1 MSKSIPTN
9 LKLYNQVKSE
19 VKLKFKKWPSAY
31 ASGFLVQEYKKRGG
45 TYKSQSKSKSKSKK
59 RSRSKINPL
68 SRWYQEQWID
78 VCHLPNIVPCGRET
92 TGKDNPNNRNNRD
105 YPYCRPLKKINKNTP
120 QTALSLSKSQRKR
133 LCSKKRK
140 QPSKRVWI
148 NKSRSLR
155 KKKTV

>member
-9 LKLYNQVKSE
+9 LKLYNQVKNE

-45 TYKSQSKSKSKSKK
+45 TYKLKSQSKTKTQSTK

-68 SRWYQEQWID
+68 SRWYKEQWID
-78 VCHLPNIVPCGRET
+78 VCHLPDIVPCGRET
-92 TGKDNPNNRNNRD
+92 TGKDNRD

-120 QTALSLSKSQRKR
+120 QTARSLSKSQRKR

-140 QPSKRVWI
+140 QPSTRVWI

-155 KKKTV
+155 KKKSV